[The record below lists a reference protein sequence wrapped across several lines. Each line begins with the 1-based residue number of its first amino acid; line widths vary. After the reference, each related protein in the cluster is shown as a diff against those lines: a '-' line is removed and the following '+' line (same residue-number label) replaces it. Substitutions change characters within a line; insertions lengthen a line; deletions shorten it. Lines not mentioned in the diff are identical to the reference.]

1 MTGFLT
7 NDRDI
12 AIPNKPITRK
22 LKVAAVINW
31 FGVSDVEKLMKFWNS
46 PSFTEKLV
54 GDITKKETIFESCSP
69 LTYVN
74 SSVPPVLT
82 IHGDADNSVPFIH
95 ASLLHA
101 ALNKYNVKNNLIVLK
116 GKKHG
121 DFDEKEMSENFKAI
135 WEFLKEAGI
144 EE

>member
-7 NDRDI
+7 NDKDI
-12 AIPNKPITRK
+12 AIPNKPITRQ

-31 FGVSDVEKLMKFWNS
+31 FGVTDIGKIVEFWNS
-46 PSFTEKLV
+46 ASFTEKLV
-54 GDITKKETIFESCSP
+54 GDLTKKEKIIESCSP
-69 LTYVN
+69 MTYVN
-74 SSVPPVLT
+74 SAVPPVLT
-82 IHGDADNSVPFIH
+82 IHGDQDNSVPFIH
-95 ASLLHA
+95 ATMLHD
-101 ALNKYNVKNNLIVLK
+101 ALTKYNVKNKLIVLK

-121 DFDEKEMSENFKAI
+121 DFDEKEMSENFRAI